1 MFSQVCVS
9 HSVHRGRGSLSW
21 GLCLSKGSLSI
32 QGVSVRETPPD
43 RDTHTVKSGRYASYW
58 NAFLF
63 ILE

>member
-9 HSVHRGRGSLSW
+9 HSVHRGRGSLSR
-21 GLCLSKGSLSI
+21 GSLSV
-32 QGVSVRETPPD
+32 QEVSVRETPPD

-58 NAFLF
+58 NVFLF